1 MKVKVPHSKFTVSK
15 FDKTTK
21 KFNLAQSA
29 ALCHNFINEDYTTV
43 RDCDLIINETVDQLT

>member
-1 MKVKVPHSKFTVSK
+1 VKVKVPHSKFTVSK

-43 RDCDLIINETVDQLT
+43 RDCDLIIN